1 MDYYGKG
8 SISNNN
14 NNNNTK
20 LLPIILLVASAAAAI
35 VAMFILQFFGVYF
48 FFLFLPLTFS
58 LPWSIKRLW
67 GRKARKQ
74 WNVEDL
80 R

>member
-1 MDYYGKG
+1 MDYVEKDFG
-8 SISNNN
+8 SSSNNN
-14 NNNNTK
+14 TN
-20 LLPIILLVASAAAAI
+20 LLPIILLIASAAAI
-35 VAMFILQFFGVYF
+35 VAMFILSFFGICF

-58 LPWSIKRLW
+58 LPWSIKKLR
-67 GRKARKQ
+67 RHKKRTQ

>member
-1 MDYYGKG
+1 MGPYGKEG
-8 SISNNN
+8 FSSSNNN
-14 NNNNTK
+14 NNK
-20 LLPIILLVASAAAAI
+20 LLPIILLVASAAAI
-35 VAMFILQFFGVYF
+35 VAMFILPFFGVYF

-58 LPWSIKRLW
+58 LPWSLKRL
-67 GRKARKQ
+67 RRHKARKH